1 MDFIIAFLILIIVG
15 ISSLVRGNKM
25 KKKAMQ
31 VQDEEERVALMK
43 HGKRLLRWGQIIIV
57 FLILFVA
64 AAIYFIFTV

>member
-43 HGKRLLRWGQIIIV
+43 HGKRLLRWGQVIIV

-64 AAIYFIFTV
+64 AAVYFVFTV